1 MPRLFARLVTVLA
14 VIYLVAQFWPWKSV
28 RHAPG
33 ILVKQEPIQTDIPP
47 KALPSVDDWKIEAV
61 AAYDIT
67 SRILHTKRY
76 FSGPGSDVV
85 PIDVAVGWG
94 KMSDQAV
101 LDQLSISQSNRFY
114 FYHWWGNPPI
124 PQQEMVCH
132 SANMHLISADSSVAS
147 AIRGLYSGEVV
158 KMRGYLVNA
167 TMPNGGVWKTSLS
180 RADSGN
186 GACELFYVQQVAE
199 CPTTF

>member
-14 VIYLVAQFWPWKSV
+14 VIYLVVQFWPWKSV